1 VTAHRH
7 HGVFLDTNVI
17 NVLVKHSTHVFDG
30 EPIPPNT
37 EPTFAIDIEAGI
49 DLKAA
54 LLERDLGYCQYDR
67 ELRTSNCGMQKRP
80 ELVEQMRFDLR
91 RTEIASPRPNLSG
104 WHSRSTRASTYGS
117 GLRNERL

>member
-7 HGVFLDTNVI
+7 HGVFLNTNVI

-54 LLERDLGYCQYDR
+54 LLERDLGYWPLRSRAAHQQLRDAR
-67 ELRTSNCGMQKRP
+67 ERACRTDTLRPAADGDHFTTP
-80 ELVEQMRFDLR
+80 ESIRVALAKHE
-91 RTEIASPRPNLSG
+91 G
-104 WHSRSTRASTYGS
+104 
-117 GLRNERL
+117 

>member
-1 VTAHRH
+1 
-7 HGVFLDTNVI
+7 VI

-54 LLERDLGYCQYDR
+54 LLERDLGYCHYDR
-67 ELRTSNCGMQKRP
+67 ELRTSNCGMPRSGSSLSNKCGSTCGGR
-80 ELVEQMRFDLR
+80 
-91 RTEIASPRPNLSG
+91 EIASPRPNLSG
-104 WHSRSTRASTYGS
+104 WHSRSTGASTYGS
-117 GLRNERL
+117 GVRRERL